1 MIEIIKKIENKKNYK
16 IILLKKEESKI
27 LYDYIKKITEEND
40 RLIKEINYLIIEK
53 EIEEI

>member
-1 MIEIIKKIENKKNYK
+1 MIKIIKKIENKKNYK

-40 RLIKEINYLIIEK
+40 RLIKEINFLIIDK
-53 EIEEI
+53 EIKEL